1 MADASERGSGRSHS
15 HNRGRSQGQGQG
27 QGRGLPHQHHQH
39 QHHRRRGRSSSRDS
53 AYSSSSVP
61 SSVGTGATA
70 DSRRSTGKHHRHRDG
85 RELVVRERYGVP
97 ARYAAAP
104 SSHGA
109 NDNDFEEYTVD
120 WDGQTDSRQRQR
132 RRQQQ
137 QRERQ
142 RRKEHHH
149 MSGLFIACGIFLAS
163 LILCFD

>member
-27 QGRGLPHQHHQH
+27 RGLPHQHHQH
-39 QHHRRRGRSSSRDS
+39 QHQRRRGRSSSRDS
-53 AYSSSSVP
+53 AYSSSV
-61 SSVGTGATA
+61 SSSADTGATA
-70 DSRRSTGKHHRHRDG
+70 DSRRITGKHHRHRDG

-109 NDNDFEEYTVD
+109 NENDFEEYTVD

-132 RRQQQ
+132 QRRRQQQQ

-142 RRKEHHH
+142 RRKGHHH
-149 MSGLFIACGIFLAS
+149 MSSLFIACGIFLAS